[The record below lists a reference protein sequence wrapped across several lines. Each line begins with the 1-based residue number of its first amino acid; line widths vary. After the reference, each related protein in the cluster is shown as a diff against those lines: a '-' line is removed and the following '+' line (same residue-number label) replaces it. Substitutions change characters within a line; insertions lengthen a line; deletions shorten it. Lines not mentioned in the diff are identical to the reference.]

1 MGIKELPDPNGNS
14 TTQTQEKMEVPYLVE
29 TLFVISLLVFMVAVI
44 LIIPTVYNE
53 RRLEK
58 KNKENKMSLSPT
70 RRKRLLKKFW
80 RNILKKGPTVAI
92 YSLTGQL

>member
-1 MGIKELPDPNGNS
+1 
-14 TTQTQEKMEVPYLVE
+14 MEVPYLVE

-44 LIIPTVYNE
+44 LIIPTIYNE

-58 KNKENKMSLSPT
+58 KNKENIVSLSQT

-80 RNILKKGPTVAI
+80 RNFLKKGPTVAI